1 MNKINGVEN
10 VFNLN
15 ISNKVKKKQILMLT
29 IYLIRLILA
38 RMIFKVTHYST

>member
-38 RMIFKVTHYST
+38 RMIF

>member
-15 ISNKVKKKQILMLT
+15 ISNKVKKNKILMLT

-38 RMIFKVTHYST
+38 RMIF

>member
-15 ISNKVKKKQILMLT
+15 ISNKVKKKQILMLR

-38 RMIFKVTHYST
+38 RMIF